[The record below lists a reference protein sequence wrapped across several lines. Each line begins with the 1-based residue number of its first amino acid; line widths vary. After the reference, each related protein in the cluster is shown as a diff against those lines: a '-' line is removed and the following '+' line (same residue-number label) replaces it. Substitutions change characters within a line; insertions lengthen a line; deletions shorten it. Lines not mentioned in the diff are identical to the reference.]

1 MKTSGVSLLLGVCVL
16 LLSALTVCAV
26 SLSVSPNLQQF
37 FTAASVSLTCDGQL
51 GSDGWT
57 VKRDTGS
64 GTESCGAGGRGF
76 GRFNGSSCVFDEFSP
91 VSGVY
96 WCEGEAG
103 EKSEEVNIT
112 VSDKHVI
119 LEIPALPVRTG
130 SDVTLRCKKKTGGT
144 AADYFYFNGRPV
156 GPKSEKNITINV
168 QQSDEGL
175 YWCSTDEFG
184 SSPQSFLRVR
194 GPSTTALFTTTKEA
208 TTTITSL
215 TNTHISSSS
224 TLLSPPPSPSPPS
237 SLISPIVAALGSLVL
252 LVLVLFVLH
261 LLWKKRTG
269 RYQSAPVNDVT
280 YAEVTSRAWTN
291 KTPASEPEVLY
302 SSLRTNTAEAKGTTD
317 TTEEV

>member
-1 MKTSGVSLLLGVCVL
+1 MRTSSVALLLGVCVL
-16 LLSALTVCAV
+16 LLSALTVSAV
-26 SLSVSPNLQQF
+26 SLTVSPNLQQF
-37 FTAASVSLTCDGQL
+37 FTGASVSLTCEGQL

-76 GRFNGSSCVFDEFSP
+76 GRLTGSSCLFDEFNP

-112 VSDKHVI
+112 VSDKEVI

-144 AADYFYFNGRPV
+144 TAAYFYFSGRPV
-156 GPKSEKNITINV
+156 RPKTEKSITINV

-194 GPSTTALFTTTKEA
+194 GPLPPTTTTTKNKTE
-208 TTTITSL
+208 TTTTTTDTDVSC
-215 TNTHISSSS
+215 
-224 TLLSPPPSPSPPS
+224 PPSPSVHLPP
-237 SLISPIVAALGSLVL
+237 LKPFVIPVIAAVFSLVL
-252 LVLVLFVLH
+252 VSLVLVLVR
-261 LLWKKRTG
+261 LLWKKHTVPNE
-269 RYQSAPVNDVT
+269 APSNDVT
-280 YAEVTSRAWTN
+280 YSEVTSRESSN
-291 KTPASEPEVLY
+291 KMPVIQPEMVY
-302 SSLRTNTAEAKGTTD
+302 STLRTNTTAQ
-317 TTEEV
+317 

>member
-1 MKTSGVSLLLGVCVL
+1 QQQSCSRVLFVSKRRFTGVHQVPLSNSGVCVL

-37 FTAASVSLTCDGQL
+37 FTAASVSLTCEGQL

-76 GRFNGSSCVFDEFSP
+76 GRFNGSSCLFDEFEP
-91 VSGVY
+91 ISGVY
-96 WCEGEAG
+96 WCKGEAG

-144 AADYFYFNGRPV
+144 AAAYFYFNGRLV

-194 GPSTTALFTTTKEA
+194 GQITD
-208 TTTITSL
+208 ITSCL
-215 TNTHISSSS
+215 K
-224 TLLSPPPSPSPPS
+224 
-237 SLISPIVAALGSLVL
+237 PIC
-252 LVLVLFVLH
+252 
-261 LLWKKRTG
+261 
-269 RYQSAPVNDVT
+269 
-280 YAEVTSRAWTN
+280 
-291 KTPASEPEVLY
+291 
-302 SSLRTNTAEAKGTTD
+302 
-317 TTEEV
+317 

>member
-1 MKTSGVSLLLGVCVL
+1 VL

-37 FTAASVSLTCDGQL
+37 FTAAPVSLTCEGQL

-76 GRFNGSSCVFDEFSP
+76 GRLNGSSCLLDKQSEP
-91 VSGVY
+91 ISGVY

-130 SDVTLRCKKKTGGT
+130 SDVTLRCKKKIGGT
-144 AADYFYFNGRPV
+144 AAAYFYFNGRPV
-156 GPKSEKNITINV
+156 GPKSEHIITINV

-194 GPSTTALFTTTKEA
+194 DVYD
-208 TTTITSL
+208 TTTISPSATKPPPPTT
-215 TNTHISSSS
+215 TNLNSPPSTSSSS
-224 TLLSPPPSPSPPS
+224 I
-237 SLISPIVAALGSLVL
+237 ISPVAALGSLGL
-252 LVLVLFVLH
+252 LDLILFAA
-261 LLWKKRTG
+261 LLFWNKKKERTLSSSLSQVTYQDMNF
-269 RYQSAPVNDVT
+269 RQSA
-280 YAEVTSRAWTN
+280 N
-291 KTPASEPEVLY
+291 KI
-302 SSLRTNTAEAKGTTD
+302 TD
-317 TTEEV
+317 THSHVVFSSPRTLQG

>member
-1 MKTSGVSLLLGVCVL
+1 MKTAPVSLLLGVCVL

-64 GTESCGAGGRGF
+64 ATESCGAGGRGF
-76 GRFNGSSCVFDEFSP
+76 GRLTGSSCLFDEFKP
-91 VSGVY
+91 ISGGY
-96 WCEGEAG
+96 WCDGEAG

-130 SDVTLRCKKKTGGT
+130 SDVTLRCKNKIDGQVT
-144 AADYFYFNGRPV
+144 AYFYFNGRPV
-156 GPKSEKNITINV
+156 GPKSEHIITIKV

-194 GPSTTALFTTTKEA
+194 GSVTPISVATTERATTT
-208 TTTITSL
+208 TTTIT
-215 TNTHISSSS
+215 THISHP
-224 TLLSPPPSPSPPS
+224 PPPSS
-237 SLISPIVAALGSLVL
+237 SSSSVPVMAAVVFLCL
-252 LVLVLFVLH
+252 LDLACL
-261 LLWKKRTG
+261 
-269 RYQSAPVNDVT
+269 
-280 YAEVTSRAWTN
+280 
-291 KTPASEPEVLY
+291 
-302 SSLRTNTAEAKGTTD
+302 
-317 TTEEV
+317 

>member
-64 GTESCGAGGRGF
+64 GTESCGAGGRSF
-76 GRFNGSSCVFDEFSP
+76 GRFNGSSCLFNEFEP

-130 SDVTLRCKKKTGGT
+130 SHVTLRCKKKTGGT
-144 AADYFYFNGRPV
+144 AAAYFYCNGRLV
-156 GPKSEKNITINV
+156 RPKSEKLITINV

-175 YWCSTDEFG
+175 YWCAPDEFG

-194 GPSTTALFTTTKEA
+194 
-208 TTTITSL
+208 
-215 TNTHISSSS
+215 
-224 TLLSPPPSPSPPS
+224 
-237 SLISPIVAALGSLVL
+237 AAIGSLVL

>member
-1 MKTSGVSLLLGVCVL
+1 MRTPSVALLLGVCVL
-16 LLSALTVCAV
+16 LLSALTVSAV
-26 SLSVSPNLQQF
+26 SLTVSPNLQQF
-37 FTAASVSLTCDGQL
+37 FTGASVSLTCEGQL

-76 GRFNGSSCVFDEFSP
+76 GRLTGSSCFFDEFNP

-112 VSDKHVI
+112 VSDERVI

-130 SDVTLRCKKKTGGT
+130 SDVTLRCKSKNNGTAPAYYKKTGGT
-144 AADYFYFNGRPV
+144 TAAYFYFNGHPLR
-156 GPKSEKNITINV
+156 PKSEKSITINV

-194 GPSTTALFTTTKEA
+194 GALPPTTTTTTK
-208 TTTITSL
+208 TDTDVSY
-215 TNTHISSSS
+215 
-224 TLLSPPPSPSPPS
+224 PPSPSLQPPP
-237 SLISPIVAALGSLVL
+237 LQPFIIPVVGAVVSLVL
-252 LVLVLFVLH
+252 VVLVVVLVLVR
-261 LLWKKRTG
+261 LLWKKHTVPNE
-269 RYQSAPVNDVT
+269 APSDDVI
-280 YAEVTSRAWTN
+280 YSEVTSRESSN
-291 KTPASEPEVLY
+291 KMPVIQPEMVY
-302 SSLRTNTAEAKGTTD
+302 STLRTNTTGS
-317 TTEEV
+317 

>member
-1 MKTSGVSLLLGVCVL
+1 MKTASVSQLLGVCVL
-16 LLSALTVCAV
+16 LLSALTVSAV
-26 SLSVSPNLQQF
+26 SLTVSPNLQQF
-37 FTAASVSLTCDGQL
+37 FTGASVSLTCEGQL

-76 GRFNGSSCVFDEFSP
+76 GRTNGSSCLFDKQTKP

-112 VSDKHVI
+112 VSGKEVI

-144 AADYFYFNGRPV
+144 AAAYFYCNGRPLR
-156 GPKSEKNITINV
+156 PKSEKNITINV

-175 YWCSTDEFG
+175 YWCATDEFG

-194 GPSTTALFTTTKEA
+194 DVYDTTTISASATKPPLPTT
-208 TTTITSL
+208 TTTITNLNSP
-215 TNTHISSSS
+215 TSSSS
-224 TLLSPPPSPSPPS
+224 IITP
-237 SLISPIVAALGSLVL
+237 ALGSLGL
-252 LVLVLFVLH
+252 LDLILVAALVF
-261 LLWKKRTG
+261 WNKKIERTLSSSLSQVTYQEMIF
-269 RYQSAPVNDVT
+269 RQSANKITVT
-280 YAEVTSRAWTN
+280 HSNV
-291 KTPASEPEVLY
+291 VF
-302 SSLRTNTAEAKGTTD
+302 SSLRILQVHQG
-317 TTEEV
+317 

>member
-1 MKTSGVSLLLGVCVL
+1 CVL

-76 GRFNGSSCVFDEFSP
+76 GRINGPSCLIDKQSEP
-91 VSGVY
+91 ISGVY

-112 VSDKHVI
+112 VSDKLVI

-130 SDVTLRCKKKTGGT
+130 SDVTLRCKKKNGGT
-144 AADYFYFNGRPV
+144 AAAYFYFNGRPV
-156 GPKSEKNITINV
+156 GPTSEHKITINV

-175 YWCSTDEFG
+175 YWCATDEFG

-237 SLISPIVAALGSLVL
+237 SLISPIVAAIGSLVL

>member
-1 MKTSGVSLLLGVCVL
+1 MKTSSVSLLLGVCVL

-76 GRFNGSSCVFDEFSP
+76 GRLTGSSCLLDKQSEP
-91 VSGVY
+91 ISGVY

-130 SDVTLRCKKKTGGT
+130 SDVTLRCKKKTVGT
-144 AADYFYFNGRPV
+144 AAAYFYFNGRPV
-156 GPKSEKNITINV
+156 GPKSEKLITIKV

-175 YWCSTDEFG
+175 YWCAPDEFG

-194 GPSTTALFTTTKEA
+194 GSVTPISVATTERATTT
-208 TTTITSL
+208 TTTIT
-215 TNTHISSSS
+215 THISHP
-224 TLLSPPPSPSPPS
+224 PPPSS
-237 SLISPIVAALGSLVL
+237 SSSVAVMAAVVFLCLLDLILVVVL
-252 LVLVLFVLH
+252 L
-261 LLWKKRTG
+261 TG
-269 RYQSAPVNDVT
+269 WRQTGV
-280 YAEVTSRAWTN
+280 
-291 KTPASEPEVLY
+291 SEEG
-302 SSLRTNTAEAKGTTD
+302 N
-317 TTEEV
+317 

>member
-1 MKTSGVSLLLGVCVL
+1 MKTAPVSLLLGLCVL
-16 LLSALTVCAV
+16 LLSALAVCAV

-64 GTESCGAGGRGF
+64 GTESCGAGGWGF
-76 GRFNGSSCVFDEFSP
+76 WRFNGSSCVFDEFKP
-91 VSGVY
+91 ISGVY

-119 LEIPALPVRTG
+119 LQIPALPVRTG

-144 AADYFYFNGRPV
+144 AAAYFYCNGRPV
-156 GPKSEKNITINV
+156 GPKLEKNITINV

-194 GPSTTALFTTTKEA
+194 DVYD
-208 TTTITSL
+208 TTTISPSATKPPPTTT
-215 TNTHISSSS
+215 TNLNSPPSTSSSS
-224 TLLSPPPSPSPPS
+224 I
-237 SLISPIVAALGSLVL
+237 ISPVAALGSLGL
-252 LVLVLFVLH
+252 LDLILVAALLF
-261 LLWKKRTG
+261 WNKKIG
-269 RYQSAPVNDVT
+269 IKCVKPP
-280 YAEVTSRAWTN
+280 RAH
-291 KTPASEPEVLY
+291 
-302 SSLRTNTAEAKGTTD
+302 
-317 TTEEV
+317 

>member
-1 MKTSGVSLLLGVCVL
+1 
-16 LLSALTVCAV
+16 
-26 SLSVSPNLQQF
+26 
-37 FTAASVSLTCDGQL
+37 
-51 GSDGWT
+51 SDGWT

-76 GRFNGSSCVFDEFSP
+76 GKINGPSCVFDEFSP

-112 VSDKHVI
+112 VSDKEVI

-130 SDVTLRCKKKTGGT
+130 SDVTLRCKKKIGGT
-144 AADYFYFNGRPV
+144 AAAYFYFNGRPV

-194 GPSTTALFTTTKEA
+194 DPTTPTPPTTK
-208 TTTITSL
+208 TSA
-215 TNTHISSSS
+215 NIHISC
-224 TLLSPPPSPSPPS
+224 SPPPLPNPSFIIPV
-237 SLISPIVAALGSLVL
+237 IVTLGSLVL
-252 LVLVLFVLH
+252 VVLVL
-261 LLWKKRTG
+261 LLWKKHTG
-269 RYQSAPVNDVT
+269 RHQPASTNDVT
-280 YAEVTSRAWTN
+280 YAEVTIRESAN
-291 KTPASEPEVLY
+291 KMSVIQPEVIY
-302 SSLRTNTAEAKGTTD
+302 SSLSINTTG
-317 TTEEV
+317 

>member
-1 MKTSGVSLLLGVCVL
+1 MKTSSVSLLLGVCVL

-76 GRFNGSSCVFDEFSP
+76 GRINGSSCFFDEFNP
-91 VSGVY
+91 ISGVY

-112 VSDKHVI
+112 VSDKEVI

-130 SDVTLRCKKKTGGT
+130 SDVTLRCKNKIGGT
-144 AADYFYFNGRPV
+144 AAAYFYFNGRPV
-156 GPKSEKNITINV
+156 GPTSEHIITINV

-175 YWCSTDEFG
+175 YWCATDEFG

-194 GPSTTALFTTTKEA
+194 GSVTPISVATTERATTT
-208 TTTITSL
+208 TTTIT
-215 TNTHISSSS
+215 THISHP
-224 TLLSPPPSPSPPS
+224 PPPSSFS
-237 SLISPIVAALGSLVL
+237 SS
-252 LVLVLFVLH
+252 
-261 LLWKKRTG
+261 
-269 RYQSAPVNDVT
+269 
-280 YAEVTSRAWTN
+280 SRLAGGVDD
-291 KTPASEPEVLY
+291 E
-302 SSLRTNTAEAKGTTD
+302 RG
-317 TTEEV
+317 

>member
-1 MKTSGVSLLLGVCVL
+1 MPTSSVALLLGVCVL

-37 FTAASVSLTCDGQL
+37 FTAASVSLTCEGQL

-76 GRFNGSSCVFDEFSP
+76 GRINGPSCVFDEFKP
-91 VSGVY
+91 ISGVY

-130 SDVTLRCKKKTGGT
+130 SDVTLRCKYNIGGT
-144 AADYFYFNGRPV
+144 VTAYFYFNGRPV
-156 GPKSEKNITINV
+156 GPTSEKLITIKV

-194 GPSTTALFTTTKEA
+194 GPLPPTTT
-208 TTTITSL
+208 TTTTTYTDVS
-215 TNTHISSSS
+215 H
-224 TLLSPPPSPSPPS
+224 PPSPPLPPPP
-237 SLISPIVAALGSLVL
+237 LQPFIIPVVAAVVSLVL
-252 LVLVLFVLH
+252 ASLVLVLVR
-261 LLWKKRTG
+261 LLWKKHTVHNE
-269 RYQSAPVNDVT
+269 APSNDVT
-280 YAEVTSRAWTN
+280 YSEVTSRESSN
-291 KTPASEPEVLY
+291 KMPVIQPEMVY
-302 SSLRTNTAEAKGTTD
+302 STLRTNTTEGGGTTD
-317 TTEEV
+317 ATEEIKK

>member
-1 MKTSGVSLLLGVCVL
+1 MRTSSVALLLGVCVL

-37 FTAASVSLTCDGQL
+37 FTAASVSLTCEGQL

-64 GTESCGAGGRGF
+64 ATESCGAGGRGF
-76 GRFNGSSCVFDEFSP
+76 GRINGPSCLFNEFEP

-112 VSDKHVI
+112 VSDKEVI
-119 LEIPALPVRTG
+119 LESPALPVRTG

-144 AADYFYFNGRPV
+144 AAAYFYFNGRPV
-156 GPKSEKNITINV
+156 GPTSEHIITINV

-184 SSPQSFLRVR
+184 SSPQSFLRVK
-194 GPSTTALFTTTKEA
+194 GPLPPTTT
-208 TTTITSL
+208 TTTTTTDTDVS
-215 TNTHISSSS
+215 H
-224 TLLSPPPSPSPPS
+224 PPSPSLPPPP
-237 SLISPIVAALGSLVL
+237 LQPFIIPVVAAVVSLVL
-252 LVLVLFVLH
+252 VSLVLVLVR
-261 LLWKKRTG
+261 LLWKKHTVHNE
-269 RYQSAPVNDVT
+269 APSNDVT
-280 YAEVTSRAWTN
+280 YSEVTSRESSN
-291 KTPASEPEVLY
+291 KMPVIQPEMVY
-302 SSLRTNTAEAKGTTD
+302 STLRTNTTGTEMRDKSRKTRD
-317 TTEEV
+317 TLRLIHLL

>member
-1 MKTSGVSLLLGVCVL
+1 MKTSSVSLLLGVCVL

-64 GTESCGAGGRGF
+64 GTESCGVGGRGF
-76 GRFNGSSCVFDEFSP
+76 GRFNGPSCFFDEFKP
-91 VSGVY
+91 ISGVY

-112 VSDKHVI
+112 VSDKEVI

-130 SDVTLRCKKKTGGT
+130 SDVTLRCKNKIGGT
-144 AADYFYFNGRPV
+144 VAAYFYFNGRPV
-156 GPKSEKNITINV
+156 GPTSEHIITINV

-194 GPSTTALFTTTKEA
+194 DPTTPTPTTTK
-208 TTTITSL
+208 TSA
-215 TNTHISSSS
+215 NIHISC
-224 TLLSPPPSPSPPS
+224 SPPPLPNPSFIIPV
-237 SLISPIVAALGSLVL
+237 IVTVGSLVL
-252 LVLVLFVLH
+252 VVLVLVLLQ
-261 LLWKKRTG
+261 LLWKKHTG
-269 RYQSAPVNDVT
+269 RHQPASTNDVT
-280 YAEVTSRAWTN
+280 YAEVTIRESAN
-291 KTPASEPEVLY
+291 KMSVIQPEVIY
-302 SSLRTNTAEAKGTTD
+302 SSLSINTTG
-317 TTEEV
+317 